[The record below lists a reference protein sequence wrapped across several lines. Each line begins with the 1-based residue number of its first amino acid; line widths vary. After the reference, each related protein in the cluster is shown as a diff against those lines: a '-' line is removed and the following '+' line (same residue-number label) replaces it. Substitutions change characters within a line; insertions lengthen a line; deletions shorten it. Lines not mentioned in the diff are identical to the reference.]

1 MWNQFRGK
9 EDEAPFFQDDQPE
22 IVEAPEAKPKK
33 SMNLNLG
40 KYFQEPILGMTAPQ
54 RFLISTMVLITV
66 CLLGSMF
73 LIITGTFA
81 LF

>member
-9 EDEAPFFQDDQPE
+9 DEDAPFFQDDQPE
-22 IVEAPEAKPKK
+22 PVEAKPPKPK
-33 SMNLNLG
+33 RSLNLG
-40 KYFQEPILGMTAPQ
+40 KYFEEPILGMTAPQ
-54 RFLISTMVLITV
+54 RLLISTMLFIMI

-73 LIITGTFA
+73 LIITGTFS

>member
-9 EDEAPFFQDDQPE
+9 DEEAPFFQDDQPE
-22 IVEAPEAKPKK
+22 AVVVQAPKPKK
-33 SMNLNLG
+33 SLNLG
-40 KYFQEPILGMTAPQ
+40 KYFDEPILGMTAPQ
-54 RFLISTMVLITV
+54 RLLISSMLFIMV

-73 LIITGTFA
+73 LILTETFS

>member
-9 EDEAPFFQDDQPE
+9 EEETPFFQDDQPE
-22 IVEAPEAKPKK
+22 AVEVKAPKPKR
-33 SMNLNLG
+33 SLNLG
-40 KYFQEPILGMTAPQ
+40 KYFEEPILGMTAPQ
-54 RFLISTMVLITV
+54 RLLISTMLFIMV

-73 LIITGTFA
+73 LILTGTFA

>member
-9 EDEAPFFQDDQPE
+9 EEEAPFFQDDQPE
-22 IVEAPEAKPKK
+22 VAEASAPKPKK
-33 SMNLNLG
+33 SLNLNLG
-40 KYFQEPILGMTAPQ
+40 KYFEEPILGMTAPQ
-54 RFLISTMVLITV
+54 RFLVSTMVLITV

-73 LIITGTFA
+73 LIMTGTFS